1 MVENVKTAKE
11 LAKFYMSKGIPV
23 YTEGPPGVGKSESW
37 EQIATEEGIGFKD
50 LRLAQMDPVD
60 LRGLPKHEGKYTTW
74 ARPDFWPV
82 EERDGPKGIILFD
95 ELGDCG
101 KAMQSAAYQIIL
113 NGRAGP
119 HVIPKGWYRCA
130 AGNSQKHRAGAQAMS
145 TALANRFAHIEVAA
159 DPICF
164 HEYGSKMGFHHYVLG
179 YIKWRPAHLFSME
192 GATQKAFASPRSWER
207 VSKVCEALPEL
218 VFRLVSGLVGEGI
231 ASEFSAFLKTLDLP
245 SLDEILADPKRCRIP
260 EAPSTKYALS
270 SMLARYMTRTNIE
283 KVYSYMKRPD
293 FGADFQICSM
303 LDATKRDAS
312 LTETA
317 AFVKFANDN
326 QHLQL

>member
-1 MVENVKTAKE
+1 MVETVKTAKE

-23 YTEGPPGVGKSESW
+23 YTEGPPGVGKSEGW
-37 EQIATEEGIGFKD
+37 RQIAAEEGIGFKD

-60 LRGLPKHEGKYTTW
+60 LRGLPKHKGDYTTW
-74 ARPDFWPV
+74 ARPDFWPN
-82 EERDGPKGIILFD
+82 EETDGKRGIILFD

-113 NGRAGP
+113 DGYAGP
-119 HVIPKGWYRCA
+119 HKIPDGWYRCA
-130 AGNSQKHRAGAQAMS
+130 AGNNQKHRAGAQAMS
-145 TALANRFAHIEVAA
+145 TALANRFAWIEVEA
-159 DPICF
+159 DPTCF
-164 HEYGSKMGFHHYVLG
+164 HEYGSKMAFHHYVLG

-207 VSKVCEALPEL
+207 VSKVCDAPPEMM
-218 VFRLVSGLVGEGI
+218 FRLVSGLVGEGI

-245 SLDEILADPKRCRIP
+245 DLEEIVNDPKRCRIP

-270 SMLARYMTRTNIE
+270 SMLARYMTRANIE
-283 KVYSYMKRPD
+283 KVYTYMKRD
-293 FGADFQICSM
+293 AFGADFCICSM
-303 LDATKRDAS
+303 LDATKRDAM
-312 LTETA
+312 LTETP